1 MLGNWIKQTTT
12 SIGAGDIVVAGVT
25 GFPGFHDLFGLL
37 KYFSYTILDDASGY
51 PIETGIGHMSDSSTL
66 VRDRITATYIA
77 GVYNATT
84 PVAAALPAGT
94 KRVIC
99 SGDASMF
106 DMTIPAIEDCG
117 GADGRR
123 VAVTPSGTLGT
134 LTLTADRL
142 YQFPLY
148 FPAGLTFDTLY
159 ADISTAAA
167 GAHIQF
173 GVAAC
178 KPDGSA
184 GALLLTSGE
193 QPASAAAM
201 LAADVGVQRLA
212 PGYYWGLMICDANV
226 GVRSCAMVV
235 EAHAGYQTSTA
246 RYRNSHGYVEQTY
259 GALPSAIPAMTTRIS
274 NATSGQTPLLWAG
287 GI

>member
-1 MLGNWIKQTTT
+1 MLGNWIRQTTT
-12 SIGAGDIVVAGVT
+12 SVGAGDIALSGVT
-25 GFPGFHDLFGLL
+25 GFPGFVDAFGLL
-37 KYFSYTILDDASGY
+37 KYFSYTILDDTTGY
-51 PIETGIGHMSDSSTL
+51 PIETGIGHLSDASTL

-77 GVYNATT
+77 GVYNDTT
-84 PVAAALPAGT
+84 PVAATLPAGT
-94 KRVIC
+94 KRVVC
-99 SGDASMF
+99 SGDASLF
-106 DMTIPAIEDCG
+106 DMTIPAIEDSG

-123 VAVTPSGTLGT
+123 VAVTPSGSLGT

-148 FPAGLTFDTLY
+148 FPSGLAFDTLY
-159 ADISTAAA
+159 ADISTPAA

-184 GALLLTSGE
+184 GELLMTSGE

-201 LAADVGVQRLA
+201 LAANVGIQRLA

-226 GVRSCAMVV
+226 GVRSCLMVA
-235 EAHAGYQTSTA
+235 EAHGGYQPSTA
-246 RYRNSHGYVEQTY
+246 RYRNTHGYVAQAY
-259 GALPSAIPAMTTRIS
+259 GPLPSVVPTMTTRITT
-274 NATSGQTPLLWAG
+274 ATSGQTPLLWAG